1 MATPKTPIPPAAE
14 REAQADSATQP
25 RTLFGAPAEDRS
37 SRPGTV
43 VWGGIAV
50 LLLCLIAIGIFIR
63 GHHPTPAAPP
73 NTQFAADP
81 YAGNLAFS
89 ELAMSQSTS
98 LSGGTSTFLDG
109 RVRNNGPATITA
121 ITMQVVFRND
131 VGLAPQVETLPLNLI
146 RTHEPYIDTE
156 PVSAE
161 PLKPGVEAEF
171 RLVFETIAPNWNQQ
185 MPAIVPI
192 HVSQR

>member
-1 MATPKTPIPPAAE
+1 
-14 REAQADSATQP
+14 
-25 RTLFGAPAEDRS
+25 
-37 SRPGTV
+37 